1 MIWNTL
7 ATDNLPT
14 IFLGYPFALDHVRP
28 AVERAAQGLAR
39 VVVAS
44 DILRGM
50 PLLEKI
56 EQMMSEANL
65 CLFDLTTHN
74 PNVAAEFGIA
84 RGRRYAWAIL
94 YCTDETLNPKP
105 GRESS
110 VFSDVKGWDSILYG
124 NENELETE
132 LRRLLPEYL
141 ANLAQ
146 VRTGGNIGATAH
158 HSPPAPVATKK
169 ASQPLLRCLI
179 KRFQPVDA
187 SDLSAAAFQ
196 DLERELL
203 RQPTILE
210 VVKNGREIAGLW
222 FAVWLQVEVVE
233 KPAKTSDWQFSMQG
247 LNGIT
252 IPCEAVRKEWGAPNS
267 WPKINYR
274 TLEEIQT
281 MFLQPAEI
289 YNVLFYVV
297 CRAFPS
303 QYESNSFA
311 VHFKDD
317 NGNVTDCT
325 VNK

>member
-1 MIWNTL
+1 L

-14 IFLGYPFALDHVRP
+14 IFLGYPFALDYVRP
-28 AVERAAQGLAR
+28 ALERAAQGLAR

-56 EQMMSEANL
+56 EQMMSEAKL

-84 RGRRYAWAIL
+84 RGRGYAWAIL

-124 NENELETE
+124 NETELEIE

-158 HSPPAPVATKK
+158 QSAPAAPVARTQRPGRPRLYLNVKTKLPGFIGVGSGPIQK
-169 ASQPLLRCLI
+169 LGSYSL
-179 KRFQPVDA
+179 
-187 SDLSAAAFQ
+187 
-196 DLERELL
+196 
-203 RQPTILE
+203 ILE
-210 VVKNGREIAGLW
+210 IQNKGRGAANKVRAVMGGATHIERLGTLTPGDKPVKFTWSLEDQQAYR
-222 FAVWLQVEVVE
+222 QT
-233 KPAKTSDWQFSMQG
+233 PQF
-247 LNGIT
+247 
-252 IPCEAVRKEWGAPNS
+252 PAVRIEYVDDDGTIYEQIGALQAKQHSDGTYTYSGGN
-267 WPKINYR
+267 
-274 TLEEIQT
+274 LEAPRVIE
-281 MFLQPAEI
+281 A
-289 YNVLFYVV
+289 
-297 CRAFPS
+297 A
-303 QYESNSFA
+303 
-311 VHFKDD
+311 
-317 NGNVTDCT
+317 T
-325 VNK
+325 VPYGD